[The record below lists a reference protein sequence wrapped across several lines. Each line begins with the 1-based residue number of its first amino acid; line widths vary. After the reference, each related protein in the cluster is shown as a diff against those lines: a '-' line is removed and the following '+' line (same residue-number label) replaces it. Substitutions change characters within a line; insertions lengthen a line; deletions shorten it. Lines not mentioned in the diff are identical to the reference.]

1 MGEKWEG
8 KNAERAMLCRYA
20 TGKVQRRRGVATGE
34 EEKKVMRAKR
44 GRQETDDP
52 LLTPWELGE
61 LGAGSLVAGAGA
73 CAGCRVM
80 QSRVVEGGAPWLLQ
94 RQGKGTCS
102 RPAP

>member
-1 MGEKWEG
+1 MGGKWEG

-20 TGKVQRRRGVATGE
+20 TDIVQRRRGVATGE

-61 LGAGSLVAGAGA
+61 LGAGSLVAR
-73 CAGCRVM
+73 CMCRV
-80 QSRVVEGGAPWLLQ
+80 QGGAARREGGAPWLLQ

-102 RPAP
+102 STAP